1 MLSYRMCPRR
11 DNERKV
17 GLQNSAVDRI
27 SKNTQ
32 SQSPETQAGSALA
45 SEETLV
51 GLELRI
57 ILLTRKERDI
67 LVALASDILDFLLV
81 FFVVAHPFSFSQGKI
96 TKRFDLFFG

>member
-1 MLSYRMCPRR
+1 MCPRR

-51 GLELRI
+51 GLEHR
-57 ILLTRKERDI
+57 ILLIRKERDI

-81 FFVVAHPFSFSQGKI
+81 FFVVAHPFSYSQGKI
-96 TKRFDLFFG
+96 TKLLDLFFG